1 MLEAAASAELNLAKQ
16 ADGALLLTLS
26 GRWSVGGR
34 MPSIEQVTEALDNG
48 AKSLRFDT
56 RDLKA
61 WDSGL
66 LNFVAKVMEHCMRNE
81 IAVESTG
88 LPGGVLSLLRL
99 AEAVPERTGVRRE
112 TRKESFLHQ
121 VGIEAIECVR
131 SAGEIIRF
139 LGDTALAL
147 LRMLT
152 GRARYRFSDLMLIV
166 QQVGAQALPI
176 ISLVSFLVGLILA
189 FVAAAQL
196 EQFGAQIYVANL
208 VVLAMAREM
217 AAMMTGI
224 ILAGRTGAAFAAQ
237 IGAMT
242 VNEEIDALRTTGLDP
257 MEFIVLPRML
267 ALVLMTPLLCL
278 YANLMGILGG
288 AVVGAVL
295 LDISFLEYWTQT
307 RAAVSLTDFG
317 GGLFKASVYG
327 VIVAVAGCL
336 RGMQCGRSS
345 AAVGAAATSAV
356 VTGIV
361 FIVIASAVLTI
372 TYNALGV

>member
-1 MLEAAASAELNLAKQ
+1 MANAELRLSQ
-16 ADGALLLTLS
+16 HADGSLLVTLT
-26 GRWSVGGR
+26 GRWSVGGQTPPLR
-34 MPSIEQVTEALDNG
+34 RVTDALDNG
-48 AKSLRFDT
+48 VKTLRFDT
-56 RDLKA
+56 REVAA

-66 LNFVAKVMEHCMRNE
+66 LNFVAKLVDYCRAND
-81 IAVESTG
+81 IGVENSG
-88 LPGGVLSLLRL
+88 LPGGVISLLKL
-99 AEAVPERTGVRRE
+99 ANAVPERAGARR
-112 TRKESFLHQ
+112 TSGKESFLHD
-121 VGIEAIECVR
+121 VGVEAIDSVR
-131 SAGEIIRF
+131 SAGEIVRF
-139 LGDTALAL
+139 LGDAALAFI
-147 LRMLT
+147 RMFM
-152 GRARYRFSDLMLIV
+152 GRARYRLSDVMWTI

-176 ISLVSFLVGLILA
+176 VSLVSFLVGLILA
-189 FVAAAQL
+189 FVAAVQL

-217 AAMMTGI
+217 GAMMTGI

-278 YANLMGILGG
+278 YADLMGILGG
-288 AVVGAVL
+288 AFVGAVM
-295 LDISFLEYWTQT
+295 LDISFLEYFVQT
-307 RAAVSLTDFG
+307 RSAVSLTDFSS
-317 GGLFKASVYG
+317 GLFKAGVYG

-345 AAVGAAATSAV
+345 AAVGEAATSAV

-361 FIVIASAVLTI
+361 FIVVASAILTI
-372 TYNALGV
+372 IYNALDI